1 MTKEIQF
8 FGNEIFERG
17 VCGKSFEMREL
28 PPEAIHGVLISDLD
42 GTQTLPGSKY
52 AIDKRSV
59 LAASEFIY
67 RGGIFALNT
76 GATKERT
83 ERTFYHPL
91 FCLLDEQCGFDKAV
105 QLFTDRVWLL
115 PENGSAILKSNGV
128 TVLENELWFKWEEN
142 NPLHVPNKK
151 ELRKLIETLLIPK
164 IPGSF
169 VVGDNPGEIGRRN
182 YILSWKGLKDVPNLI
197 EMIKTDIIPNNN
209 DFDWQRIE
217 MKAART
223 TIDFI
228 NAESGKEQSTRV
240 FLSKL
245 NEPGP
250 IVGFGDLGDEFASVP
265 GVLTFNVNAE
275 KPNSFRRVGLPSLE
289 VTNWKVKN
297 EQDCLAEDMNNILCG
312 NGGKKLRVRLNE
324 NGDLV
329 PTESDAEGKIILA
342 ESLTRGAGE
351 ATAEIL
357 ERLMDVGYFRREEN

>member
-1 MTKEIQF
+1 
-8 FGNEIFERG
+8 
-17 VCGKSFEMREL
+17 
-28 PPEAIHGVLISDLD
+28 
-42 GTQTLPGSKY
+42 
-52 AIDKRSV
+52 
-59 LAASEFIY
+59 
-67 RGGIFALNT
+67 
-76 GATKERT
+76 
-83 ERTFYHPL
+83 
-91 FCLLDEQCGFDKAV
+91 
-105 QLFTDRVWLL
+105 
-115 PENGSAILKSNGV
+115 
-128 TVLENELWFKWEEN
+128 
-142 NPLHVPNKK
+142 
-151 ELRKLIETLLIPK
+151 
-164 IPGSF
+164 
-169 VVGDNPGEIGRRN
+169 
-182 YILSWKGLKDVPNLI
+182 
-197 EMIKTDIIPNNN
+197 MIKTDIIPNNN